1 MSHMQCHDGGRGEG
15 EGEGGGGGRGEGGIG
30 GGWGELVTAMGVIS
44 TKLLPLLRPLGLQR
58 SRTYL
63 ALECSDF
70 LQLEMFRRL

>member
-1 MSHMQCHDGGRGEG
+1 MTGGRGGGIGGGEGEGGGRGGGGGG
-15 EGEGGGGGRGEGGIG
+15 EGEGGGGG
-30 GGWGELVTAMGVIS
+30 LVTAMGVIS

-70 LQLEMFRRL
+70 YY